1 MKLLWYLMVKFYVR
15 TGFAFYFKQVRVDG
29 LENVPRDKAVLFVA
43 NHQNALIDPLLI
55 GAFIPRQLHFLTRAD
70 VFYKPVVR
78 ALLSTVNM
86 LPIYR
91 IRDGRDSLSKNEE
104 VFQKCYRILNK
115 KGTVLIFPEGNH
127 NIQRRVRVLSK
138 GFTRIVFGALQNYG
152 DHEIMVVPIGINY
165 SNARRYASSVRLIV
179 GEPIRANDF
188 HSTESGSE
196 SYNNNGASSA
206 LKNRVRESLKK
217 LVTHIEDSEQHD
229 YLESCFHEE
238 EFLDPAAV
246 NQKLELPHKLG
257 AVQKAPGRS
266 FNFLLPL
273 VRTNSI
279 FPLLIWK
286 NLRSKIEEEEFIAT
300 YKFALG
306 MTVVPVFYAIQSLAV
321 GYFFGSM
328 TGWIYLGLSLL
339 IVFLL
344 TKSR

>member
-1 MKLLWYLMVKFYVR
+1 MKSLWYLMVKFYVR
-15 TGFAFYFKQVRVDG
+15 TGFAFYFKQVKVEG
-29 LENVPRDKAVLFVA
+29 LENVPRNQAVLFVA

-70 VFYKPVVR
+70 VFYKPFVR

-91 IRDGRDSLSKNEE
+91 IRDGRESLYKNEE
-104 VFQKCYRILNK
+104 VFQKCYRILNR

-188 HSTESGSE
+188 HIARPEGEAS
-196 SYNNNGASSA
+196 NNNGASSA
-206 LKNRVRESLKK
+206 LKNTVRESLKK
-217 LVTHIEDSEQHD
+217 LVTHIEDPDHHD
-229 YLESCFHEE
+229 YLESCFREE
-238 EFLDPAAV
+238 EFLDPVRV
-246 NQKLELPHKLG
+246 NQKLERPEGLSPI
-257 AVQKAPGRS
+257 QKDPERF

-273 VRTNSI
+273 VRANSI

-306 MTVVPVFYAIQSLAV
+306 ITAFPIFYGIQSLAV
-321 GYFFGSM
+321 GYFFGAM
-328 TGWIYLGLSLL
+328 TGWISLGLSLL